1 MYAFTLLV
9 FLLALVS
16 IFLVPCDI
24 FNEKVCKAW
33 EDHDING
40 NLVLDRLIEIQR
52 ENEQLGITGKFTYIN
67 NEVIRLDE
75 KVIFKR
81 WIKEDRDWFLN

>member
-1 MYAFTLLV
+1 MYTFTLIV
-9 FLLALVS
+9 FTLALIS

-33 EDHDING
+33 EDYDVDG

-52 ENEQLGITGKFTYIN
+52 KNERLEITGRFDFIN
-67 NEVIRLDE
+67 NEAIKLDE
-75 KVIFKR
+75 KVILKR